1 MLRQF
6 LLLIRRQRGAKIAPP
21 PIKKSINIVLLDAS
35 GHADS
40 SWLLKFKNFIIKGK
54 TWALIF

>member
-6 LLLIRRQRGAKIAPP
+6 LLLIRRQCGAKIAPP
-21 PIKKSINIVLLDAS
+21 ALKKSINMIVLDAL
-35 GHADS
+35 GHAES

>member
-1 MLRQF
+1 MLRQY
-6 LLLIRRQRGAKIAPP
+6 LLLIRRQCGAKIAPP
-21 PIKKSINIVLLDAS
+21 PIKKPTNMVLFDAS

-54 TWALIF
+54 TWALTF